1 MGLPGGHFTSPAF
14 KVISDERAHQTN
26 MKDFA
31 AGLLAFFASHPGV
44 HRFRAVVVCSDCD
57 RRWERK
63 VSMKDRKLS
72 EAFDHLMREAQ
83 LHSGL
88 YEHKAI
94 NLSMET
100 VS

>member
-1 MGLPGGHFTSPAF
+1 VGHFNSPEFRCIA
-14 KVISDERAHQTN
+14 DERAHATN
-26 MKDFA
+26 MSDFGK
-31 AGLLAFFASHPGV
+31 GLMSFFLEHKAVSK
-44 HRFRAVVVCSDCD
+44 FRAVVVCSDCD

-63 VSMKDRKLS
+63 VSMRDKSLP

-83 LHSGL
+83 LHAGL

-94 NLSMET
+94 NLRLET